1 MKAEQ
6 DKITKLQAFDS
17 SYFRGKS
24 HFRND
29 DTQNYLVF
37 QSMYRYFKR
46 IGNTDYLS
54 LWKSKGLSDEVIK
67 PPTTS
72 GNSLAPALSYIGN
85 KARVKFNGTCLKQA
99 KITFTHGTIVNT
111 YIVYD
116 SNNNYPTLENSLF
129 GAVKLTKNA
138 DIDKYKYFGHGIGF
152 DGCGTFSVPSGGFGQ
167 NVIIF
172 GVDVS
177 SSVRV
182 DNKIFFFNSW

>member
-1 MKAEQ
+1 
-6 DKITKLQAFDS
+6 
-17 SYFRGKS
+17 
-24 HFRND
+24 
-29 DTQNYLVF
+29 
-37 QSMYRYFKR
+37 MYRYFKR

-152 DGCGTFSVPSGGFGQ
+152 DRCGTFSVPSGGFGQ